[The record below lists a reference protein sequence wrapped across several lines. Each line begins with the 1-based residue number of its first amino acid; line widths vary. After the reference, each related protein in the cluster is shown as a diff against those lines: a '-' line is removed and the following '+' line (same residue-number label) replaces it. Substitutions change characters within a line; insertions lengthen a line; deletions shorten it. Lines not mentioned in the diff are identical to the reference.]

1 MKTLLSKCIEGHTL
15 TEEEA
20 TAAMNQVMEG
30 KATSSQ
36 IASFISILRFRGET
50 VDELVGFAKAM
61 KQHMTRIDYAE
72 DLIDTC
78 GTGGDGAS
86 TFNISTA
93 SAILASSLGAKVA
106 KHGNRAI
113 SSKSGSADVLEQLG
127 ISIQTTPEEAKLALQ
142 AYDMSFLFAPIY
154 HSSMK
159 HAVSPRQEIGFR
171 TVFNLLGPL
180 ANPAN
185 AKRQVMG
192 VFSTEYAEKIAY
204 ALREL
209 GSEHV
214 LLVTGRDG
222 LDECSITGVT
232 DIVELKKGKIDRYEI
247 TPEEMGLER
256 GELKDIQVESPA
268 ESAKLI
274 LDVFEGKREGAAAD
288 IVALNAGA
296 ALYIAGKT
304 DSFADGVKKAA
315 DAIENGTAYRQL
327 ARLQSKKEEQYAY

>member
-1 MKTLLSKCIEGHTL
+1 MKTLLGKCIEGHTL
-15 TEEEA
+15 SEA
-20 TAAMNQVMEG
+20 EAMTAMNKVMEG

-61 KQHMTRIDYAE
+61 KQHMTQIEYEE

-93 SAILASSLGAKVA
+93 SAILASSLQVKVA

-142 AYDMSFLFAPIY
+142 HVDMSFLFAPLY

-204 ALREL
+204 AMREL

-222 LDECSITGVT
+222 LDECSITDVT
-232 DIVELKKGKIDRYEI
+232 DIVELKNGKIGRYEI
-247 TPEEMGLER
+247 TPEEMGLSR
-256 GELKDIQVESPA
+256 GELKDIQVESPKA
-268 ESAKLI
+268 SANLI
-274 LDVFEGKREGAAAD
+274 LEVFQGKRKGAAAD

-296 ALYIAGKT
+296 ALYVAGKA
-304 DSFADGVKKAA
+304 DSLKNGVKLSLE
-315 DAIENGTAYRQL
+315 AIHNGTALHQL
-327 ARLQSKKEEQYAY
+327 SRLQRKKEEQYAY

>member
-1 MKTLLSKCIEGHTL
+1 MKTLLGKCIEGHTL
-15 TEEEA
+15 SEA
-20 TAAMNQVMEG
+20 EAMTAMNQVMEG

-50 VDELVGFAKAM
+50 VEELVGFAKAM
-61 KQHMTRIDYAE
+61 KQHMTQIEYAD

-93 SAILASSLGAKVA
+93 SAILASSLQVKVA

-142 AYDMSFLFAPIY
+142 HFDMSFLFAPLY

-204 ALREL
+204 AMREL

-222 LDECSITGVT
+222 LDECSITDVT
-232 DIVELKKGKIDRYEI
+232 DIVELKNGKIDRYEI
-247 TPEEMGLER
+247 TPEEMGLSR
-256 GELKDIQVESPA
+256 GKLKDIQVESPKA
-268 ESAKLI
+268 SANLI
-274 LDVFEGKREGAAAD
+274 LDVFQGNRKGAAAD

-296 ALYIAGKT
+296 ALYVAGKA
-304 DSFADGVKKAA
+304 DSLKNGVKQSLE
-315 DAIENGTAYRQL
+315 AIHNGTAIHQL
-327 ARLQSKKEEQYAY
+327 TRLQRKKEEQYAY

>member
-20 TAAMNQVMEG
+20 MAAMNQVMEG

-72 DLIDTC
+72 ELIDTC

-93 SAILASSLGAKVA
+93 SAILASALGVKVA

-127 ISIQTTPEEAKLALQ
+127 ISIQTTPDEAKLALQ

-180 ANPAN
+180 ANPAD

-192 VFSTEYAEKIAY
+192 VFSTEYAEKIAF

-232 DIVELKKGKIDRYEI
+232 DIVELKNGKIDRYEI
-247 TPEEMGLER
+247 TPEEMGLQR

-274 LDVFEGKREGAAAD
+274 LGVFEGKRSGAAAD

-296 ALYIAGKT
+296 ALYVAGKT
-304 DSFADGVKKAA
+304 DSLADGVKKAA
-315 DAIENGTAYRQL
+315 DAIANGTAYRQL
-327 ARLQSKKEEQYAY
+327 ARLQRKKEEQYAY

>member
-1 MKTLLSKCIEGHTL
+1 MKTLLGKCIEGHTL
-15 TEEEA
+15 SEA
-20 TAAMNQVMEG
+20 EAMTAMNQVMEG

-61 KQHMTRIDYAE
+61 KQRMTQIEYEE

-93 SAILASSLGAKVA
+93 SAILASSLQVKVA

-142 AYDMSFLFAPIY
+142 HVDMSFLFAPLY

-204 ALREL
+204 AMREL

-222 LDECSITGVT
+222 LDECSITDVT
-232 DIVELKKGKIDRYEI
+232 DIVELKNGKIDRYEI
-247 TPEEMGLER
+247 TPEDMGLTR
-256 GELKDIQVESPA
+256 GELKDIQVENPKA
-268 ESAKLI
+268 SANLI
-274 LDVFEGKREGAAAD
+274 LEVFQGKRKGAAAD

-296 ALYIAGKT
+296 ALYVAGKA
-304 DSFADGVKKAA
+304 DSLKNGVKLSLE
-315 DAIENGTAYRQL
+315 AIHNGTALHQL
-327 ARLQSKKEEQYAY
+327 TRLQRKKEEQYAY